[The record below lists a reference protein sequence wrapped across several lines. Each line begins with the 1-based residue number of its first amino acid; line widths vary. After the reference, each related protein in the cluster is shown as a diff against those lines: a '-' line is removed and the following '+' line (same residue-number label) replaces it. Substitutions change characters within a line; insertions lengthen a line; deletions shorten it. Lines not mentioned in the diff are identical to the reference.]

1 MKKMFKYLAVI
12 ALLAGAS
19 AANAGAVLASSS
31 GASGTVAVTG
41 FADGTPSTISIVLDY
56 NTGSTIAINSDLY
69 AGQEYKF
76 SSTYSVNAPG
86 LGALALAPTFNVI
99 AQTSVGTNPALA
111 LEPFFANIFPAT
123 VSGSPLGIFTL
134 GNSTL
139 SLSSVTRG
147 TAGTHTTLTLDATV
161 LSGNISSVLAFVGAV
176 QNGGNPSNTV
186 NATFNNGTIAVTPE
200 PATFLLMGAG
210 LVGLAASKKRKAA

>member
-19 AANAGAVLASSS
+19 AANAGAILASSS
-31 GASGTVAVTG
+31 GATGTVAVTG
-41 FADGTPSTISIVLDY
+41 FNDGTPTTISIVLDY

-99 AQTSVGTNPALA
+99 AQSSVGPNPVLA
-111 LEPFFANIFPAT
+111 LETFFANIFPTT

-161 LSGNISSVLAFVGAV
+161 LSGNISTVLTNVALLQGTPGAA
-176 QNGGNPSNTV
+176 
-186 NATFNNGTIAVTPE
+186 NATFSNGTIAVTPE

>member
-1 MKKMFKYLAVI
+1 MKKVFKYLAVI
-12 ALLAGAS
+12 ALLTGAS
-19 AANAGAVLASSS
+19 VANAGAVLASSA

-41 FADGTPSTISIVLDY
+41 FNDVTPNIISIVLDY

-99 AQTSVGTNPALA
+99 AQTSVGPNPALA
-111 LEPFFANIFPAT
+111 LETFFANIFPAT

-147 TAGTHTTLTLDATV
+147 TAGAHTTLTLDATV
-161 LSGNISSVLAFVGAV
+161 LSGNISTVLTNVALLQGTPGSA
-176 QNGGNPSNTV
+176 
-186 NATFNNGTIAVTPE
+186 NATFSNGTIAVTPE

>member
-1 MKKMFKYLAVI
+1 MKKVFKYLAVI
-12 ALLAGAS
+12 ALLTGAS
-19 AANAGAVLASSS
+19 VANAGAVLASSA

-41 FADGTPSTISIVLDY
+41 FNDVTPNIISIVLDY

-99 AQTSVGTNPALA
+99 AQTSVGPNPALA
-111 LEPFFANIFPAT
+111 LETFFANIFPAT

-161 LSGNISSVLAFVGAV
+161 LSGNISTVLTNVALFQGTPGTA
-176 QNGGNPSNTV
+176 
-186 NATFNNGTIAVTPE
+186 NATFSNGTIAVTPE